1 MEIWEAGRWD
11 GKPVEEGG
19 KNKGAEKVEGTRDES
34 TKNKLRAFCEVMDTS
49 ERETGRTLTLSFE
62 VTFAVWMGQGYD
74 WRPAA
79 HSAAQFSLICWH
91 EPFLWVSW

>member
-34 TKNKLRAFCEVMDTS
+34 IKNKLGAFYEVMDSS
-49 ERETGRTLTLSFE
+49 ERNREDTDIEFW
-62 VTFAVWMGQGYD
+62 VTISVWMGQGYD

-79 HSAAQFSLICWH
+79 HSAAQFSLIYWH